1 MATNVLG
8 AMTRDVP
15 ARLRDAAPPEAD
27 VLTWAPGRAN
37 LIGEYTDFNDGFVLP
52 MALDARTWALGRT
65 GGNRLRLRSLD
76 EDGEVIVDLASGD
89 GPTQG
94 WGTYARA
101 VVLAIREAGLVPTG
115 FDGVIAS
122 DVPAGAGLSSSAAL
136 EVAIAHA
143 LLPQPPDKVKLALLC
158 QRAENAFVGV
168 QCGIMDQLSSTAGVD
183 GHALL
188 IDCRALTVTPVPVPA
203 DLRVVLID
211 SAVRR
216 SLTDGRYNDIRAECE
231 EAARRLG
238 VAALRDVDERS
249 LEERAAALSPSQLRR
264 ARHVVSDDR
273 RTLEAGAA
281 LASGDL
287 PRLGTLFA
295 ESQRSMAEDLRI
307 STPELN
313 ALVRIATETPGVVA
327 SRLTGAGFGGCTV
340 NLVRAEEA
348 ESAGPRILERY
359 HAETGRT
366 GRWWSSTPADGAGRA
381 SWPRQ
386 VGR

>member
-8 AMTRDVP
+8 AMSQEVP
-15 ARLRDAAPPEAD
+15 DRLRDAAPPGAD
-27 VLTWAPGRAN
+27 VLAWGPGRAN

-52 MALDARTWALGRT
+52 MALDARTWALGRS
-65 GGNRLRLRSLD
+65 GGDRLRVRSLD
-76 EDGEVIVDLASGD
+76 ADGEVIVDLASGD
-89 GPTQG
+89 GPAQG
-94 WGTYARA
+94 WGAYARA
-101 VVLAIREAGLVPTG
+101 VVLAIREAGLDPVG

-136 EVAIAHA
+136 EVALALA
-143 LLPQPPDKVKLALLC
+143 LLPQPPDNVQLALLC

-203 DLRVVLID
+203 ELRVVLID
-211 SAVRR
+211 SGIRR
-216 SLTDGRYNDIRAECE
+216 NLTDGRYNELREECE
-231 EAARRLG
+231 EAARLLG
-238 VAALRDVDERS
+238 VAALRDVDELG
-249 LEERAAALSPSQLRR
+249 LEEGASLLSPNQLRR
-264 ARHVVSDDR
+264 TRHVVTDDR
-273 RTLEAGAA
+273 RTLEAAEA

-295 ESQRSMAEDLRI
+295 ESQRSMAEDLGI
-307 STPELN
+307 STPELD
-313 ALVRIATETPGVVA
+313 ALVRIATDTPGIVA

-340 NLVRAEEA
+340 NLVRAEETA
-348 ESAGPRILERY
+348 AAGPRILDRY

-366 GRWWSSTPADGAGRA
+366 GRWWSSTPADGAGRR
-381 SWPRQ
+381 SWPL
-386 VGR
+386 